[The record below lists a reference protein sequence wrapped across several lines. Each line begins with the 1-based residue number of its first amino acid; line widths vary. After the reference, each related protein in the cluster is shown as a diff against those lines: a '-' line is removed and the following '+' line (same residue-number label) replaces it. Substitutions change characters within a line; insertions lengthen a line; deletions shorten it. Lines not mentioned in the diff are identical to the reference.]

1 MILTCPQCKTKF
13 SVPTTALGEEG
24 RKVRCTLC
32 EHTWFQTPNGV
43 KPQDEPDDVLVDQA
57 FENLVDQDQ
66 DADSFSNDD
75 QDLISDNQD
84 FDQSF
89 VGGDGEDLP
98 QVLKSSGLDDEGQ
111 DDNQAK
117 PPIAL
122 SKAHQLGAAVSL
134 IVLILVMALL
144 FIFKSPLIST
154 WPALNGFYG
163 LFGAEITPKG
173 RNIVFNNLSAEI
185 FNGQITL
192 GGDLVNLSSSE
203 SIVLPMLAQQLDD
216 HQNLVKQWVIMPP
229 VDHLPAG
236 GVTAFESIYEAAEDA
251 HSLNVGFTLE
261 DMVAVSTH
269 DEHKDHSGHGDVEGS
284 HGDEAEHGKET
295 HGHEDAH
302 EAEKSHHS
310 DDHNDTPKAKQ
321 EHSPAQTDHHNSHGH

>member
-32 EHTWFQTPNGV
+32 EHTWFQTPKGV
-43 KPQDEPDDVLVDQA
+43 KPADEPDDVLVDQA
-57 FENLVDQDQ
+57 FENLVDEDQ
-66 DADSFSNDD
+66 EEDSFSNDD
-75 QDLISDNQD
+75 QDLMSDNQD

-89 VGGDGEDLP
+89 AGSDDNEDLP
-98 QVLKSSGLDDEGQ
+98 QVLKSSNLDDEGQ
-111 DDNQAK
+111 HDNQAA
-117 PPIAL
+117 PSITL
-122 SKAHQLGAAVSL
+122 SKAHKLGAAASL

-144 FIFKSPLIST
+144 FILKSPLISA

-216 HQNLVKQWVIMPP
+216 HQNVVKQWVIMPP

-261 DMVAVSTH
+261 DMVAVSAH
-269 DEHKDHSGHGDVEGS
+269 DDVEDS
-284 HGDEAEHGKET
+284 HGDEAEHGKEA

-302 EAEKSHHS
+302 DAETSHHS
-310 DDHNDTPKAKQ
+310 DDHHDAPKAKQ